1 MNIPLSLVLIP
12 DGNRTWAKKLGQPST
27 WGHTKGLETVQ
38 TIIDQAFK
46 IGITHVVFWAAS
58 ELNLR
63 NRSEIEVNHLFKL
76 MRSEM
81 ESRLAKS
88 DQVKFKLVGAWQQFT
103 NDQVFI
109 NLVSTLEKNTKDIKG
124 KELTILFG
132 YSGKTEMIEAIKELQ
147 KSDEHITDQSIRSHL
162 WSGYLPDIDLVIR
175 TGVNN
180 DPHWS
185 DSLLMWQ
192 TGNSQLYFTE
202 TSWPDFS
209 ATELQTAIDNYSHR
223 LRKMGK

>member
-1 MNIPLSLVLIP
+1 MNIPMSLVLIP
-12 DGNRTWAKKLGQPST
+12 DGNRTWAQKLGKPST
-27 WGHTKGLETVQ
+27 WGHTKGLDAAQ
-38 TIIDQAFK
+38 TIIDEAFRL
-46 IGITHVVFWAAS
+46 GVEHVVFWAAS

-63 NRSEIEVNHLFKL
+63 NRSKMEVDHLFTL
-76 MRSEM
+76 LSDEM
-81 ESRLAKS
+81 KSRLKKP
-88 DQVKFKLVGAWQQFT
+88 DQVKFRLVGAWQQFT
-103 NDQVFI
+103 TNLELT
-109 NLVSTLEKNTKDIKG
+109 NLVHELENNTKDIKG

-132 YSGKTEMIEAIKELQ
+132 YSGKTEMIQAIEALQ
-147 KSDEHITDQSIRSHL
+147 KSGESITDQSIRNHL

-175 TGVNN
+175 TGVKN

-209 ATELQTAIDNYSHR
+209 VKELTTAIDDYSQR
-223 LRKMGK
+223 VRKLGK